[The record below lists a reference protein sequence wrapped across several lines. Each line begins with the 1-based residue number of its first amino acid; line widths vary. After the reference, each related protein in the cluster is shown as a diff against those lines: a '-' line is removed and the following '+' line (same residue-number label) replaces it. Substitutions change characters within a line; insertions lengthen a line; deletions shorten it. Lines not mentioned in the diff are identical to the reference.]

1 MRRTHHVGKITAPG
15 RVQPTRQTK
24 GVVLYFI
31 ETRTGHYAAD
41 LRLLA
46 EGHDVGQ
53 HIKVFARPIP
63 AGWAHAEMYFIKDE
77 ENVDFDDIV
86 HECFQPFP
94 AKMII
99 AYCAVYSSHA

>member
-53 HIKVFARPIP
+53 HITVFATPIP
-63 AGWAHAEMYFIKDE
+63 AGCAHAALYFNKDE
-77 ENVDFDDIV
+77 ENLRLVENFPQR
-86 HECFQPFP
+86 FQAFP
-94 AKMII
+94 ARLII
-99 AYCAVYSSHA
+99 SSLFSHP